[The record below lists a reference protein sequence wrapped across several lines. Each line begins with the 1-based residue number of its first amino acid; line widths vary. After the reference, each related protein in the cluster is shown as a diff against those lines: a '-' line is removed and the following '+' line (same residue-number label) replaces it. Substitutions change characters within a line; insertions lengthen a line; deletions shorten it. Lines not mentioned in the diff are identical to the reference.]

1 MLYRIEGWR
10 GKQDDDYARPD
21 RVKLP
26 VFYLSDEDNRIF
38 SSEDAERV
46 ALELLCEIIPHRD
59 RRHYK
64 QIEQLSFKATAIVDR
79 YGRAGVAS

>member
-1 MLYRIEGWR
+1 MLYRIEGVR
-10 GKQDDDYARPD
+10 TRHEDDYARPD
-21 RVKLP
+21 HVKLP
-26 VFYLSDEDNRIF
+26 VFYLSDLDNRIF

-46 ALELLCEIIPHRD
+46 ALELLCEIIPRRD

-79 YGRAGVAS
+79 YGRAGVAT